1 MYVVYYGGKENCND
15 IFGICVI
22 LCQEC
27 KMGRYVKIGKLFYI
41 VECIED
47 YIINSDLYEFLMI
60 VFYKI
65 ESIINMK

>member
-1 MYVVYYGGKENCND
+1 
-15 IFGICVI
+15 
-22 LCQEC
+22 
-27 KMGRYVKIGKLFYI
+27 MGRYVKIGKLFYI